1 MSIEFSKTSQEPKSV
16 GTTACKKPGKLD
28 VPGSA
33 VPSGFMA
40 LMSLLSSVDN
50 GGDAVVPADDAVI
63 SSGALP
69 DAGAGQALPF
79 LATNPWVQLPLSAQV
94 PQDTTSKVGMQ
105 LGVIGTIKAGTP
117 LGEIGTI
124 GTVVSAQD
132 MTATQ
137 ASMGTAVQ
145 PKPVDVLNKS
155 GFSVPGGIATDVG
168 KAESLEQK
176 GDVFLVNLV
185 PTQTVTDVAVPTQ
198 LRHKSADQAQT
209 LSAIQIELRDVKG
222 STALTPIV
230 PVHDAG
236 IALVVGGSGDP
247 WTRPNDHVGT
257 KSASGQSGTGV
268 DGAFGTAFVGAER
281 DRAVFEVSA
290 TSAVVPE
297 AGLAETVSYWAA
309 QGVQNAELKLDGFG
323 GDPVE
328 VSISLN
334 GDQAQIEFRTDQ
346 VDVRQAIEG
355 ATAHLKELLLSEGLQ
370 LTGVWVGASGSGNT
384 PGDGSQQRQGAKHAA
399 FVKTHAVEQTGSV
412 VTNHSVGRSLDVFV

>member
-1 MSIEFSKTSQEPKSV
+1 MSIEFIKTSQEPKSV
-16 GTTACKKPGKLD
+16 GATACKKLGKLD
-28 VPGSA
+28 GPSSA

-50 GGDAVVPADDAVI
+50 GGDAVVPADDAVLA
-63 SSGALP
+63 SGTLP
-69 DAGAGQALPF
+69 DAGAGLALPF
-79 LATNPWVQLPLSAQV
+79 PVTNPWVQLPQSAQV
-94 PQDTTSKVGMQ
+94 PQDTTSKAGMQ
-105 LGVIGTIKAGTP
+105 LG
-117 LGEIGTI
+117 EIATI
-124 GTVVSAQD
+124 GTVVSAPD

-137 ASMGTAVQ
+137 ASVGTFVQ
-145 PKPVDVLNKS
+145 AKSVDLLNKS
-155 GFSVPGGIATDVG
+155 AISVQGGIAAAVG
-168 KAESLEQK
+168 KSESLEQK
-176 GDVFLVNLV
+176 GDVFLVNSV
-185 PTQTVTDVAVPTQ
+185 PTQTVTDVAVPSQ

-209 LSAIQIELRDVKG
+209 LSAIQLELREVKG
-222 STALTPIV
+222 ATALMPIV

-236 IALVVGGSGDP
+236 VAMVVGGSGDP
-247 WTRPNDHVGT
+247 WTRPNDHVGS

-268 DGAFGTAFVGAER
+268 DGTFGTTFVGTER

-297 AGLAETVSYWAA
+297 AGLAETVSYWVT

-323 GDPVE
+323 GDPME

-370 LTGVWVGASGSGNT
+370 LTGVWVGASGKGNT
-384 PGDGSQQRQGAKHAA
+384 PGDEPQQRQGAKHAA
-399 FVKTHAVEQTGSV
+399 FVKTHAVEQTGSA
-412 VTNHSVGRSLDVFV
+412 VTNHSVGRALDVFV